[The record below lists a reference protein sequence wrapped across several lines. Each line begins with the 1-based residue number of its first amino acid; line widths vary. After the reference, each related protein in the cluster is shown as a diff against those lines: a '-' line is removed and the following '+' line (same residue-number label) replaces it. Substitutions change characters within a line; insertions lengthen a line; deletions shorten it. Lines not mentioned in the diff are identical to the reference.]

1 MADVYLALKS
11 DRAIFNQL
19 VALKVLRIAEL
30 QENPELV
37 QMFQSESRLAALL
50 NHPNIVHS
58 HDVGD
63 EEGIYYIAMEY
74 LAGQSLSRVNER
86 MRKNGE
92 RLPLDML
99 ISVLCQVLDGL
110 EYAHSLTDHLGQSL
124 NLVHRDISPQN
135 IFLTYSGHVK
145 LLDFGIAKTL
155 ETNRT
160 VTGVIKGK
168 APYMSPEQASGK
180 KLDLRSDLFSVGV
193 ILWEAV
199 AGRRLHGNL
208 DVCGI
213 LRKLSDEEVT
223 PIRAACPTVSVELE
237 AVLSRA
243 LAKNPEDRFSSAG
256 EFRRELRAVEHHALI
271 EPYLLGERISSLFT
285 EERNEIARRVK
296 EVLSKQ
302 TDDNTD
308 ESTRGTLG
316 DLEGEV
322 PFQGAYGIESDL
334 VANEI
339 SVETTA
345 PVTRPVPRPAIVRAE
360 PVPPLHRSHEATFVK
375 QLLSRL
381 NARYL
386 GAVVLLGTIL
396 VYSVFVRRITPR
408 EPSKAPAVANA
419 TPVKAP
425 ATANVTP
432 VKAPAVANVT
442 PVKAPAVANVTPV
455 KAPAVANVTPV
466 KAPAVANVT
475 PSYELPTNVSV
486 VNNNDVSGKVVPRRS
501 DAELSPSARNVTP
514 TPRVTRPSTLPVNA
528 QKSGKSGKYE
538 IWKKP

>member
-1 MADVYLALKS
+1 MPLSYPTLSKYRIITSLGCGGMADVYLALKS

-92 RLPLDML
+92 RLALDML

-110 EYAHSLTDHLGQSL
+110 EYAHTLTDHLGQSL

-180 KLDLRSDLFSVGV
+180 KLDSRSDLFSVGV

-213 LRKLSDEEVT
+213 LRRLSDEEVT
-223 PIRAACPTVSVELE
+223 PIRTVCPTVSVKLE
-237 AVLSRA
+237 SVLSRA
-243 LAKNPEDRFSSAG
+243 LARNPEDRYVSAG
-256 EFRRELRAVEHHALI
+256 EFRRELRAAQHPFGI
-271 EPYLLGERISSLFT
+271 EPYQLGEHVSSLFT
-285 EERNEIARRVK
+285 EERNDIARRVK
-296 EVLSKQ
+296 ELLSAQ
-302 TDDNTD
+302 SDDN
-308 ESTRGTLG
+308 SG
-316 DLEGEV
+316 DNTCGAFGEFEEVV
-322 PFQGAYGIESDL
+322 PLQGAYRTQSDL

-345 PVTRPVPRPAIVRAE
+345 PVTRPVPRPAIVVAE
-360 PVPPLHRSHEATFVK
+360 PIPLIHQSNEATVLERFRRW
-375 QLLSRL
+375 SM
-381 NARYL
+381 ARYFG
-386 GAVVLLGTIL
+386 GAVLLVAIL
-396 VYSVFVRRITPR
+396 VYAVFIRRLTPS
-408 EPSKAPAVANA
+408 EPSKAPAVANE
-419 TPVKAP
+419 
-425 ATANVTP
+425 VTS
-432 VKAPAVANVT
+432 KAPAVANEVAST
-442 PVKAPAVANVTPV
+442 GLLTNVPAV
-455 KAPAVANVTPV
+455 
-466 KAPAVANVT
+466 
-475 PSYELPTNVSV
+475 TNS
-486 VNNNDVSGKVVPRRS
+486 DVSRKEVSRRN
-501 DAELSPSARNVTP
+501 DGEPTPSARSVTP
-514 TPRVTRPSTLPVNA
+514 MPRLMRPSTLPVNV
-528 QKSGKSGKYE
+528 QKPAKSGKYE